1 MLNNHVKNKRQ
12 SSAVIVSAMLLL
24 TTALLSL
31 PTFAEE
37 TGVTS
42 APVET
47 KKTEPQPVESKPKTE
62 ATSAA
67 KAKSRPSEREF
78 DPSEEISEDLSV
90 PFPVDI

>member
-1 MLNNHVKNKRQ
+1 MLNNHVKDKRQ
-12 SSAVIVSAMLLL
+12 SSAIIVSALLLL
-24 TTALLSL
+24 TAALLPL

-37 TGVTS
+37 TGVEA
-42 APVET
+42 APMET
-47 KKTEPQPVESKPKTE
+47 KKAESQPVESKPKTE